1 MAIHINIGDKPG
13 ISCCLISCAALAQNT
28 SPGMLWLSWT
38 SVPLD
43 RKTNFD
49 WKHLQEVPWICCFAG
64 TTWEIMLQ
72 QINAEAL
79 QYGVLETWALF
90 VILLLFFFLCRWPS
104 YSISYG
110 RGYLCPFFG
119 LSDQELFLNYLL
131 WAGNVL

>member
-90 VILLLFFFLCRWPS
+90 VILLLFFFSVDGPVTPS
-104 YSISYG
+104 AMGVVTSVLSLDCLTRNYS
-110 RGYLCPFFG
+110 
-119 LSDQELFLNYLL
+119 
-131 WAGNVL
+131 